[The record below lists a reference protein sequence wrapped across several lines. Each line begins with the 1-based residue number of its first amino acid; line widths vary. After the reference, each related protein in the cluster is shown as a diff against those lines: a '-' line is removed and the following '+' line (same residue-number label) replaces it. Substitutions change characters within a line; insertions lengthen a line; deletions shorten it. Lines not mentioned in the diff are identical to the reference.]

1 MRTISE
7 QRQTQV
13 KSLGNLVDMLGDKT
27 LARQL
32 NEKVTKTVEKAILN
46 PSLEAKTTAQR

>member
-1 MRTISE
+1 MNILNAKFTNKMRTISE

-32 NEKVTKTVEKAILN
+32 NEKVTKTV
-46 PSLEAKTTAQR
+46 